1 MKKHVCIT
9 KINEYYYA
17 TKYTSD
23 FLFRVI
29 ITGTE
34 NGIYFLDWDM
44 SATCEL
50 LRGRDFNTYYVL
62 ELAVSLEVAV
72 VRPIILSMSVCL
84 QTCVLLGMYPFYWGQ
99 VMDRCACS
107 GSSSWIPFMTC
118 LWPICGKERILDNLP
133 VKRSGADTKMCVWKY
148 SRRNS
153 SSLVIKNFRSFL
165 TKDYNS
171 S

>member
-84 QTCVLLGMYPFYWGQ
+84 QTCVPLDMCPFY
-99 VMDRCACS
+99 CACQ
-107 GSSSWIPFMTC
+107 
-118 LWPICGKERILDNLP
+118 
-133 VKRSGADTKMCVWKY
+133 
-148 SRRNS
+148 
-153 SSLVIKNFRSFL
+153 
-165 TKDYNS
+165 
-171 S
+171 